1 MTSRNSKL
9 PLFYTIRV
17 QKEKRKTKSSSSS
30 VFSSSINREIN
41 FTSAK
46 SCIDGK
52 EMYKKCN
59 ASAKLLFWRPRC
71 RRRNIE
77 RRCFVSN
84 GNADELVYIG
94 KDAKLLESMILHLHF
109 IINL

>member
-1 MTSRNSKL
+1 MLFACRLLMAGKKLFKKLASRNSKL

-52 EMYKKCN
+52 EMY
-59 ASAKLLFWRPRC
+59 
-71 RRRNIE
+71 
-77 RRCFVSN
+77 
-84 GNADELVYIG
+84 
-94 KDAKLLESMILHLHF
+94 
-109 IINL
+109 